1 MESIGVRE
9 LRQNASKYL
18 ERVKRG
24 ESIEVTDRGVPV
36 AVLAPLPAEKKSRYD
51 ELLERG
57 LITPAKGDLWQWL
70 EENPPLPP
78 DPSYDGASIAQILD
92 EQREERLP

>member
-36 AVLAPLPAEKKSRYD
+36 AVLAPIPAQKKSRYQ
-51 ELLERG
+51 ELLEQG
-57 LITPAKGDLWQWL
+57 LITSAKDDLAEWL
-70 EENPPLPP
+70 RSHQPLAAVS
-78 DPSYDGASIAQILD
+78 DYTGPSIQQILD